1 MENGMRVL
9 RRLGLHDEIVAQAN
23 PCRRYEMAKIDGETV
38 ATFPVVN
45 KDRLVTVTVLR
56 SAEEGVYMHK
66 DKFIV
71 KIEQPTD
78 GSLGVKATFRDGSF
92 AYGDILIGADGV
104 HSGVRSILFPDR
116 RPFKSGFVGYLG
128 VADYDPSFGWP
139 LARPPLLRRQHQR
152 QIHWA
157 LYEAKQE
164 DISHDDWQP
173 FLNLVA
179 ERARMADI
187 AERWNVLP
195 NFLPMIRAS
204 KQILPLTIY
213 DLETLPVWHKHNCV
227 LVGDAA
233 HAMVPFTGQ
242 GCNVALEDTDVLA
255 TLLARFP
262 THPRTAFQLYQD
274 LRYDRVRKAAEA
286 ARAQGKRQYSTSPT
300 GAKIGHVVLKAM
312 AFFASATGGNMSSA
326 SVLGYDGIEAVSQL
340 LARRGY
346 DAV

>member
-56 SAEEGVYMHK
+56 SAVTRSLHNALEEEGVYMHK

-128 VADYDPSFGWP
+128 SAMLMRVSDT
-139 LARPPLLRRQHQR
+139 

-300 GAKIGHVVLKAM
+300 GAKIGHIVLKAM
-312 AFFASATGGNMSSA
+312 ASA